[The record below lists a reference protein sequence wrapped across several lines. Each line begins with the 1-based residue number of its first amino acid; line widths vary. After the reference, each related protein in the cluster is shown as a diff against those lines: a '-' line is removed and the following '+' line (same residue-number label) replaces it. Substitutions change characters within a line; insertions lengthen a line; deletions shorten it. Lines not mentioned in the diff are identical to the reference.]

1 MEVKIYNSSN
11 GQVAGSLDVADSV
24 FDAPYNEALIH
35 QVVVAFMAGGR
46 SGTKAQKTRSE
57 VSGGGIKPF
66 RQKGTGRSRAGTIRA
81 AEWRGGGVV
90 FAAKTRDHSQKVNKK
105 MYRGAMRAI
114 LSELNRSERL
124 MVVDQMSVENPKT
137 KELVSKLNTLGL
149 KDVLLVTGSI
159 DEYLYLASR
168 NLYHVGACDAG
179 SIDPVSLIGYG
190 KVVVT
195 SDALKQIEEALV

>member
-11 GQVAGSLDVADSV
+11 GQVSGSLDVAESV
-24 FDAPYNEALIH
+24 FGAPYNEALIH

-46 SGTKAQKTRSE
+46 AGTKAQKTRAE

-81 AEWRGGGVV
+81 AEWRGGGIV

-105 MYRGAMRAI
+105 MYRGAMCSI
-114 LSELNRSERL
+114 LSELNRSDRL

-137 KELVSKLNTLGL
+137 KELVSKLKTLGL
-149 KDVLLVTGSI
+149 EDVLLVTGSI
-159 DEYLYLASR
+159 DEYLFLASR
-168 NLYHVGACDAG
+168 NLYHVGACDAA

-195 SDALKQIEEALV
+195 SDALKQIEEKFA